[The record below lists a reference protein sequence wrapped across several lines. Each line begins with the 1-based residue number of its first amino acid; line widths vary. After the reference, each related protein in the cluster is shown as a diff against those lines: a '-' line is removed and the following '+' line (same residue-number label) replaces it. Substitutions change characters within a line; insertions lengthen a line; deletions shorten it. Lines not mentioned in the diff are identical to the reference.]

1 VGILRHQLAGLAGL
15 VQQVVER
22 VLSFLEIAV
31 LVELGSRRHLRSLG
45 LVQAMPEHVA
55 TARRRILDE
64 REKALVGKLGTA
76 RRLACVL
83 ELEQAI
89 DDLLFTSLLH
99 IASKDQGTEKCP
111 AIDSP
116 DWDPGGAKM
125 PK

>member
-1 VGILRHQLAGLAGL
+1 
-15 VQQVVER
+15 
-22 VLSFLEIAV
+22 
-31 LVELGSRRHLRSLG
+31 
-45 LVQAMPEHVA
+45 MPEHVA

-89 DDLLFTSLLH
+89 DDLLFASLLH